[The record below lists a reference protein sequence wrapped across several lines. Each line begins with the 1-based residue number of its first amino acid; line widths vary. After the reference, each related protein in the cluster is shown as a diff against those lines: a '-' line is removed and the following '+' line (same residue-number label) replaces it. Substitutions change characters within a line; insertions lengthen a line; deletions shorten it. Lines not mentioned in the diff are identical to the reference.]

1 MQSKIKTNSINQQKL
16 KIMGLDIYAHKV
28 EKSVI
33 DKYNVSFDNTIDEI
47 KDALDKEAVAEF
59 DKKTAKLLKQL
70 RKDYANS
77 DKNYSEVYL
86 KFIDKLRRAIRIY
99 KTYSFKLAP
108 LGFTNF
114 GRDFSETKT
123 PDEVEEVF
131 KQEREHHYSLHQAY
145 FRKVNFIYEYFRGK
159 LEDECCK
166 ATKQDIEDLINTCKD
181 VLAHKG
187 DKEYAELYLPT
198 TAGFFFG
205 STEYDKWY
213 WEDVKDCK
221 KQMEKIYKSLKDD
234 DDFVLW
240 IFSW

>member
-1 MQSKIKTNSINQQKL
+1 
-16 KIMGLDIYAHKV
+16 MGLDIYAHKV
-28 EKSVI
+28 KKSVI
-33 DKYNVSFDNTIDEI
+33 DKYNVSFDSTIDEI
-47 KDALDKEAVAEF
+47 YEALNKEAVAEF

-70 RKDYANS
+70 RKDYTDN
-77 DKNYSEVYL
+77 DEKYREVYL
-86 KFIDKLRRAIRIY
+86 KFIDKLCKTIPIY
-99 KTYSFKLAP
+99 ERCSFKLGA
-108 LGFTNF
+108 LGFANF
-114 GRDFSETKT
+114 GRDFTETRT
-123 PDEVEEVF
+123 PDEVEEEF
-131 KQEREHHYSLHQAY
+131 KREREHHFSLYSAY
-145 FRKVNFIYEYFRGK
+145 FRKVNFIYEYFRNN

-166 ATKQDIEDLINTCKD
+166 ATKKEIGDLIDTCKD

-234 DDFVLW
+234 DFVLW
-240 IFSW
+240 VFSW